1 MAEHN
6 SAYSVQW
13 SMFFG
18 EEIVAQLTSQAAEL
32 AQIPLPQRIPALVH
46 SLSKTIRKCRRG

>member
-6 SAYSVQW
+6 SAYSAQW

-46 SLSKTIRKCRRG
+46 SLS